1 MKTTAIDPATEKRL
15 AQLETESQ
23 SIIDAYLKL
32 ITTDVHSPVIK
43 DLQNKLI
50 DVRNEQW
57 KIFERTSNI
66 KLPAQAASVAA

>member
-1 MKTTAIDPATEKRL
+1 MKTTAIDPAAEKRL

-66 KLPAQAASVAA
+66 KLPAQAVSVAA